1 MLWIAL
7 LGQSSLF
14 HFVKLLKLKN
24 VFTSIASKNK
34 LLVKCTDSM
43 NSGNTSQ
50 LWGPQTRLFTEEGN
64 RYYCRA
70 EQAVDTVE
78 LGHFSNWIASAH

>member
-1 MLWIAL
+1 MMVHVNTVLDTNARPGHSTSIQTMLWMAL

-24 VFTSIASKNK
+24 IFTSIASKNK
-34 LLVKCTDSM
+34 LLVKYTDSV

-50 LWGPQTRLFTEEGN
+50 PWGL
-64 RYYCRA
+64 
-70 EQAVDTVE
+70 
-78 LGHFSNWIASAH
+78 